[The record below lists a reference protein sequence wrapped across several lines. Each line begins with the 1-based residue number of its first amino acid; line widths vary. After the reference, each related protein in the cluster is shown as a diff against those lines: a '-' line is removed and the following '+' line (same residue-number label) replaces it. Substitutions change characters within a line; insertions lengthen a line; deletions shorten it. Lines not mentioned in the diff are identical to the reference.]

1 MRKIEKEIYDILLK
15 DGSLEKYMF
24 SNYVYFS
31 PGPKFQRKLLR
42 ILEDECKLNRNN
54 FAVIIP
60 ENGEIKSYIYTSV
73 PKKRINIYINNV
85 RNKLARMCA
94 SYIMASKQIK
104 YIVPDRKPKDP
115 FEKVCIND
123 LYHKR
128 IEKDKEAKE
137 LEEWKKSS
145 SIKYVNEKDLNL
157 ETKSDKNKK
166 KWKTLKNN
174 KEWKVGGTI

>member
-1 MRKIEKEIYDILLK
+1 MRKIEKEIYNLLLK

-31 PGPKFQRKLLR
+31 PGPKFRRKLLR
-42 ILEDECKLNRNN
+42 ILEDECKLNLNN

-60 ENGEIKSYIYTSV
+60 ENENGEIKSYIYASV

-104 YIVPDRKPKDP
+104 YIVPDRKPKDI

-128 IEKDKEAKE
+128 IEKDNEAKE

-145 SIKYVNEKDLNL
+145 SIKYVNEKDWNL

-166 KWKTLKNN
+166 KWK
-174 KEWKVGGTI
+174 VGGTI